1 MEQNLT
7 LSILVKLYKFKRR
20 PRSARK
26 PARPGRWG
34 YVRIAALHGPA
45 AREERSYAAR
55 RDGSGGERAV
65 RAARRLLTGSTR
77 PLSEAHPELRVAI
90 VKMEGA
96 LRDLYEA
103 ADAVLIEQLETH
115 PHFGCTALHWLGEE
129 TEADPEFGISL
140 DVERLRARKKRHDK

>member
-1 MEQNLT
+1 M
-7 LSILVKLYKFKRR
+7 S
-20 PRSARK
+20 K
-26 PARPGRWG
+26 PAQTKGRSRHRS
-34 YVRIAALHGPA
+34 VRRLSGDDRRRSGDLAHELLHGA
-45 AREERSYAAR
+45 YLLERMFVAVLA
-55 RDGSGGERAV
+55 DSG
-65 RAARRLLTGSTR
+65 
-77 PLSEAHPELRVAI
+77 PLREAHPELRVAI

-96 LRDLYEA
+96 LRDFYEA

>member
-1 MEQNLT
+1 M
-7 LSILVKLYKFKRR
+7 S
-20 PRSARK
+20 K
-26 PARPGRWG
+26 PAQTKGRSRHRS
-34 YVRIAALHGPA
+34 VRRFSGNDSRRRSGDLAHELLHGA
-45 AREERSYAAR
+45 YLLERMFIAVLA
-55 RDGSGGERAV
+55 DSG
-65 RAARRLLTGSTR
+65 
-77 PLSEAHPELRVAI
+77 PLREAHPELRVAI